1 MLILRILKTLH
12 IYRTFLNH
20 ELVRNQM
27 WNWNLGWIMEL
38 VETRCGI
45 MREPRI
51 DLELGVW
58 LEGMW
63 YWDIFYFVL
72 GRNMEEG
79 RNILGMELCRTR
91 MWKEPRSNGKGGSY
105 LKKLGW
111 TLQETEREVLR
122 TRKLGPQIILARII
136 WTGNN
141 PRIHSK
147 IFHQSSFTVSSYILP
162 GSLQLPQ
169 ISLPY
174 PRSPLVK
181 VPTPHSLQY
190 FQKTHCRIQIHFSFQ
205 KRIKKSFPKR
215 YLHPPGVN
223 TLKTNDPL

>member
-1 MLILRILKTLH
+1 
-12 IYRTFLNH
+12 
-20 ELVRNQM
+20 M

-122 TRKLGPQIILARII
+122 TRKLGPQIILAIPRSSTRVPLQFLPISSQVLCSYLKYPFLI
-136 WTGNN
+136 QDPRWLKFLLPIVSCTGLT
-141 PRIHSK
+141 
-147 IFHQSSFTVSSYILP
+147 SFLTVFP
-162 GSLQLPQ
+162 KNSLQN
-169 ISLPY
+169 
-174 PRSPLVK
+174 
-181 VPTPHSLQY
+181 TNTLQ
-190 FQKTHCRIQIHFSFQ
+190 
-205 KRIKKSFPKR
+205 FPKKDKEIFSQKISSSSR
-215 YLHPPGVN
+215 CKHTKN
-223 TLKTNDPL
+223 